1 MSTEKVTAEWVRD
14 QVFILRDRHGFPIV
28 MAQPQG
34 IVASDLLPLSL
45 IGCSVYDVTSILR
58 KQKQDIQ
65 HLEVDAF
72 SDQDDD
78 APWCFRKI
86 RIHYRVWGKDISQV
100 AVERAIR
107 LTEEKY
113 CSVFATLKPA
123 LEIVSEYEIL
133 TVQQGEK
140 ADG

>member
-1 MSTEKVTAEWVRD
+1 MTIEKVTSEWVRD
-14 QVFILRDRHGFPIV
+14 QVFLLRDRHGFPIV

-34 IVASDLLPLSL
+34 VVASDLLPLSL

-58 KQKQDIQ
+58 KQKQDIKR
-65 HLEVDAF
+65 LEVEAF
-72 SDQDDD
+72 SEQDDD
-78 APWCFRKI
+78 PPWCFRRI
-86 RIHYRVWGKDISQV
+86 RVLYRIWGQGIKRE

-113 CSVFATLKPA
+113 CSVFATLKSA

-133 TVQQGEK
+133 SEQEGVKSE
-140 ADG
+140 

>member
-1 MSTEKVTAEWVRD
+1 MPTEKVTAEWVRD
-14 QVFILRDRHGFPIV
+14 QVFILHDRHGFPIL

-34 IVASDLLPLSL
+34 VVASDLLPLSL

-65 HLEVDAF
+65 HLEVEAF
-72 SDQDDD
+72 SEQDDD
-78 APWCFRKI
+78 PPWCFRKI
-86 RIHYRVWGKDISQV
+86 RVLYRVWGKDISLA

-133 TVQQGEK
+133 TGQRGEK